1 MNTATTTRVD
11 SLTGARALARVLD
24 SAFQVPGTR
33 LRVGLDSILGL
44 LPVAGDL
51 IGALAGSYIVMT
63 AAKAGVPKPVL
74 ARMAFNVGIDT
85 LIGAIPLVGDL
96 FDAGW
101 KANTRNVA
109 LLERSLADPAGA
121 RRSSRWFLAG
131 LVLVLVLAVAG
142 ITALVLWL
150 AGLLKS

>member
-1 MNTATTTRVD
+1 MNTTTTARVD
-11 SLTGARALARVLD
+11 AVAGARAMALVLD

-33 LRVGLDSILGL
+33 LRVGLDAILGL

-85 LIGAIPLVGDL
+85 LLGSVPLVGDL
-96 FDAGW
+96 FDVGW

-109 LLERSLADPAGA
+109 LLERSLADPAAA
-121 RRSSRWFLAG
+121 RRSSSWFLAG

-142 ITALVLWL
+142 VTALVLWL
-150 AGLLKS
+150 AGLIKS